1 MTLLSM
7 MSSADGMD
15 MPKGTLEQDNVGLAF
30 LILSYVTSRTPESGV
45 THAVL

>member
-15 MPKGTLEQDNVGLAF
+15 MPKGTLELNNVGLAF
-30 LILSYVTSRTPESGV
+30 LNLSYVTFRTPNSGV
-45 THAVL
+45 THLVL